1 MKPDTVNTLLKVKSD
16 LDKNILILD
25 EKIKYNLKKIKS
37 LDFGENNE
45 SDDLKALIL
54 TWMELS
60 ETVSLMN
67 RVIKVEE
74 INYKEKLRRAEQLI
88 ILELY
93 KKDIKNR
100 KKTAFNSAK
109 E

>member
-1 MKPDTVNTLLKVKSD
+1 MKPDTVNTLLKIKYD

-25 EKIKYNLKKIKS
+25 EKIKSNLKKVNS
-37 LDFGENNE
+37 HDFGEYKE
-45 SDDLKALIL
+45 SEDLKALIL
-54 TWMELS
+54 TSMELN
-60 ETVSLMN
+60 EVASLMN

-88 ILELY
+88 ILELH

-100 KKTAFNSAK
+100 KKSAFNSMK
-109 E
+109 D